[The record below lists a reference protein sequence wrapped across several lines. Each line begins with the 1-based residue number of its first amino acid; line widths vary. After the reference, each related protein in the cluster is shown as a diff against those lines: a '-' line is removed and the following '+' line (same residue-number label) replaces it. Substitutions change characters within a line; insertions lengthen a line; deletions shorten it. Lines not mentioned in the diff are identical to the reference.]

1 MQYLIDLHMHTVAS
15 THAYSSLNEYVV
27 QAKAKGL
34 KLIAITDHGEA
45 LGDSPHRWHFVN
57 MRIIPRIIDGVGILR
72 GIEANILN
80 IQGDIDCDDGMY
92 CELDMVIAGFHDPAL
107 APADIDKNT
116 EALIATIKNPKV
128 NIISHPGNPKY
139 PIHIFEVAK
148 VAKEYQVALEINN
161 SSFISRK
168 GSDENCR
175 KIAQAVKDVGGMISL
190 GSDSHV
196 AYNVGSFDHSLA
208 LIKDIDFPPERI
220 INRSSK
226 AVIEFL
232 AVKTGRYIDELAV
245 L

>member
-1 MQYLIDLHMHTVAS
+1 MQYLTDLHMHTVAS
-15 THAYSSLNEYVV
+15 THAYSSMHEYIE

-34 KLIAITDHGEA
+34 KLIAITNHGVA

-57 MRIIPRIIDGVGILR
+57 MRIIPRIVDGVGILR

-80 IQGDIDCDDGMY
+80 IQGDIDCDDSMY
-92 CELDMVIAGFHDPAL
+92 RELDLVIAGFHDPAL
-107 APADIDKNT
+107 GPADIDKNT
-116 EALIATIKNPKV
+116 EAMIATIKNPKV

-139 PIHIFEVAK
+139 PIHIYEVAQA
-148 VAKEYQVALEINN
+148 AKDYQVALEINN

-175 KIAQAVKDVGGMISL
+175 KIAQAVKEVGGMISL

-196 AYNVGSFDHSLA
+196 AYNVGNFEHSLE
-208 LIKDIDFPPERI
+208 LIKEANFPSERI
-220 INRSSK
+220 INRSPK

-232 AVKTGRYIDELAV
+232 AVKTGRYIDELAA